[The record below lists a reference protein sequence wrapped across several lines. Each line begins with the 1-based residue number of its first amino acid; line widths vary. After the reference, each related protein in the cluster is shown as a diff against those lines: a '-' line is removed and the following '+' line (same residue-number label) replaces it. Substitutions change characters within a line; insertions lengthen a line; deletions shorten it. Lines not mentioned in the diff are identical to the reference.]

1 MGEAASL
8 AALGTIGCAATGQL
22 GASVANFS
30 ATTTA
35 GLVCATIGTLVSG
48 YQFARR
54 CLENGH
60 ERNPIN
66 APERLGDREI
76 AR

>member
-35 GLVCATIGTLVSG
+35 GLVCATIAALVSG
-48 YQFARR
+48 YQFVRR

-60 ERNPIN
+60 ERNRIN